1 MLFFNVDTPIESFI
15 VRNHKV
21 YVKREDLYGKFPAP
35 SLGKLRGLR
44 LVLERI
50 SKSGGKLVGCWDT
63 RVSKLGQGVAVLC
76 NEIPNLSSII
86 SYPTKQGE
94 SIPEAVSIAKN
105 YGAEIFPIRGN
116 HVSIC
121 YSQVKK
127 YVESRNGIMLPFGLE
142 CNESFEAISIEAQK
156 IPKVCIEKGTLI
168 ISCGSGVTLAGIL
181 NGLNYEPSK
190 VIGISSGRS
199 ITKIKSC
206 INRYIE
212 TIPSFVEIIEPLYPY
227 YEKLTFESPFPSDP
241 YYDLKAWKYLVEN
254 IATLKNPIL
263 FWNIGA

>member
-1 MLFFNVDTPIESFI
+1 MFNPDTPIESYNI
-15 VRNHKV
+15 RNHNV

-50 SKSGGKLVGCWDT
+50 SKSGSKLVGCWDT

-76 NEIPNLSSII
+76 NEMPNMSCII
-86 SYPTKQGE
+86 SYPVKKGE
-94 SIPEAVSIAKN
+94 SIPQAINIAKN

-142 CNESFEAISIEAQK
+142 CEESFQAISKEAQR
-156 IPKVCIEKGTLI
+156 IPKECINKGTLI
-168 ISCGSGVTLAGIL
+168 LSCGSGVTLAGIL
-181 NGLNYEPSK
+181 NGLKYNPSK
-190 VIGISSGRS
+190 VLGISSGRS
-199 ITKIKSC
+199 ILKIKSC
-206 INRYIE
+206 INRYVKA
-212 TIPSFVEIIEPLYPY
+212 IPSYVEILDPFYPY
-227 YEKLTFESPFPSDP
+227 YTKLKFGSPFPSDP

-254 IATLKNPIL
+254 IATLKKPIL
-263 FWNIGA
+263 FWQKKR